1 MTGRGRDR
9 TPPALA
15 GTVGRRLAQL
25 VVVLAGLSLLLFVW
39 VRALPGGPAEAL
51 LSSESQ
57 RTPEA
62 REAARHAFGL
72 DRPIVAQYRDY
83 VTRLARLDLGES
95 VASRR
100 PVTSELRRRF
110 PATIELAGA
119 ALLFSVAGGIP
130 LGFLAARRKDS
141 WLDHLSLGTSL
152 LAVSVPSFLL
162 AFLLKY
168 VFSVKLGWL
177 PSSGRLDV
185 TRDVDHAT
193 GFYLLDAVLTLDGAA
208 LLDALRHL
216 VLPAVALGAAPLA
229 FLARITRAA
238 MLEVA
243 GEDYVRTAHAK
254 GVTGPDVDRRHVLR
268 NAVLPLVSVAGLVA
282 GALLSGAALIE
293 VVFAWGGMGSL
304 LQQAI
309 AGRDYPVL
317 QGGLLLGAL
326 VFVIVN
332 LAVDVAAMALDPRV
346 RTRIPAP

>member
-1 MTGRGRDR
+1 M
-9 TPPALA
+9 PALL
-15 GTVGRRLAQL
+15 GTAARRLLQL
-25 VVVLAGLSLLLFVW
+25 VVVLAGLSVLLFVW
-39 VRALPGGPAEAL
+39 VRALPGGPAEVL
-51 LSSESQ
+51 LSPEGQ

-72 DRPIVAQYRDY
+72 DRPLVAQYADY
-83 VTRLARLDLGES
+83 VTRLARFDLGQS
-95 VASRR
+95 VASRQ

-110 PATIELAGA
+110 PATFELAAA

-141 WLDHLSLGTSL
+141 RLDHLSLGTSL
-152 LAVSVPSFLL
+152 VAVSVPSFLL

-168 VFSVKLGWL
+168 LFSVKLGWL

-185 TRDVDHAT
+185 TRAAEHPT
-193 GFYLLDAVLTLDGAA
+193 GFYVLDALLAFDGAA

-254 GVTGPDVDRRHVLR
+254 GMAGRDVDRRHVLR
-268 NAVLPLVSVAGLVA
+268 NALLPLTSVAGLLA

-326 VFVIVN
+326 VFVLVN
-332 LAVDVAAMALDPRV
+332 LAVDLSALALDPR
-346 RTRIPAP
+346 IHAPSAAT